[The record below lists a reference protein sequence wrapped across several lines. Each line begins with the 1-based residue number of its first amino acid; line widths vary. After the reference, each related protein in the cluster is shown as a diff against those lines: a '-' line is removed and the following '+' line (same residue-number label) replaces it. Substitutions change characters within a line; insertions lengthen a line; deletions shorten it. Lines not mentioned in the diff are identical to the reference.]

1 VPAENDFVRE
11 VLRFYPNLTEAQ
23 LRVVLVNDG
32 PVILPELRERLG
44 TYAEKKL
51 TERKVEMRVNTKI
64 IRHEISRC
72 ATTCPHCGAP
82 RDGAPS
88 SAPLPNLALS
98 RTIRRS
104 SARIHGSGETY
115 KGKWNWAA
123 FFGGAFWAF
132 AKGLWVPLAICIL
145 AGLVS
150 FGILGVVYWI
160 ILGARGNFLYYKLYV
175 KNRALVI

>member
-1 VPAENDFVRE
+1 MRSRD
-11 VLRFYPNLTEAQ
+11 
-23 LRVVLVNDG
+23 
-32 PVILPELRERLG
+32 LP
-44 TYAEKKL
+44 
-51 TERKVEMRVNTKI
+51 
-64 IRHEISRC
+64 
-72 ATTCPHCGAP
+72 P
-82 RDGAPS
+82 RDHLP
-88 SAPLPNLALS
+88 PLWCPPGRGPIERPAS
-98 RTIRRS
+98 EPRAVSHYQEEFRK
-104 SARIHGSGETY
+104 IHRSGETY

-160 ILGARGNFLYYKLYV
+160 ILGARGNFLYYNLYV

>member
-1 VPAENDFVRE
+1 VVP
-11 VLRFYPNLTEAQ
+11 P
-23 LRVVLVNDG
+23 G
-32 PVILPELRERLG
+32 G
-44 TYAEKKL
+44 
-51 TERKVEMRVNTKI
+51 
-64 IRHEISRC
+64 
-72 ATTCPHCGAP
+72 
-82 RDGAPS
+82 GAPS
-88 SAPLPNLALS
+88 SAPLPNLAHLS
-98 RTIRRS
+98 PYYQEEFRK
-104 SARIHGSGETY
+104 IHRSGETY

>member
-1 VPAENDFVRE
+1 MPAENDFVRE

-82 RDGAPS
+82 RGLSFAIS
-88 SAPLPNLALS
+88 VTEAL
-98 RTIRRS
+98 RP
-104 SARIHGSGETY
+104 
-115 KGKWNWAA
+115 
-123 FFGGAFWAF
+123 
-132 AKGLWVPLAICIL
+132 AKPQE
-145 AGLVS
+145 
-150 FGILGVVYWI
+150 
-160 ILGARGNFLYYKLYV
+160 
-175 KNRALVI
+175 NRPV

>member
-1 VPAENDFVRE
+1 MACPDCGR
-11 VLRFYPNLTEAQ
+11 
-23 LRVVLVNDG
+23 
-32 PVILPELRERLG
+32 
-44 TYAEKKL
+44 
-51 TERKVEMRVNTKI
+51 
-64 IRHEISRC
+64 EISRR

-88 SAPLPNLALS
+88 SAPLPNLAQLS
-98 RTIRRS
+98 PYYQEEFRK
-104 SARIHGSGETY
+104 IHGSGETY

-123 FFGGAFWAF
+123 FFGGAVWAF